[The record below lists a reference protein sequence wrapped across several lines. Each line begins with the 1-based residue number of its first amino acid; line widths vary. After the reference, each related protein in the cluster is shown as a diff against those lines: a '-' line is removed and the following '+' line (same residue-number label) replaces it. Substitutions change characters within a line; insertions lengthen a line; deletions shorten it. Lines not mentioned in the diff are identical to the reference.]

1 VGAGVS
7 DLRIFYTLGAGSSV
21 KPTSA
26 TPAPWDEVE
35 YYHKASP
42 LTYVKGAQTPTL
54 IQHGERDNTAPIA
67 GAQELYRALKDQGVT
82 TRMIVYRGAG
92 HLPNGLKQFE
102 TSRPTISIGS

>member
-1 VGAGVS
+1 
-7 DLRIFYTLGAGSSV
+7 
-21 KPTSA
+21 
-26 TPAPWDEVE
+26 
-35 YYHKASP
+35 
-42 LTYVKGAQTPTL
+42 VKGARTPTL

-102 TSRPTISIGS
+102 AVSTHNLEWFVKYLRHLNP